1 MEKKFKILIPILV
14 ILILGIASYFYLPKF
29 FQKAE
34 KKDYQTYL
42 EEGLHWKSL
51 ADQTGNSEYYLK
63 AEQVY
68 RKMTEKFPD
77 YWVPWWNLAN
87 LQRQLKEFEEAE
99 KSFKKAIEIAPG
111 EGNLYLGLIE
121 FYQYD
126 LKKSEEEILAVYQE
140 ALKRVVENIDVI
152 ISYASYLYQIGKK
165 EDALKYYQT
174 AFEKYPEATQI
185 KEEIE
190 KIKKELGK

>member
-1 MEKKFKILIPILV
+1 MEKKFKILIPIFIV
-14 ILILGIASYFYLPKF
+14 LILGLASYFYLPKIF
-29 FQKAE
+29 KVE
-34 KKDYQTYL
+34 EKDYQTYL

-51 ADQTGNSEYYLK
+51 GDQTGNSEYYLK
-63 AEQVY
+63 AEKIY

-121 FYQYD
+121 LYQYD
-126 LKKSEEEILAVYQE
+126 LKKSEEEILAIYQE

-152 ISYASYLYQIGKK
+152 INYASYLYQIDKK
-165 EDALKYYQT
+165 EEALKYYQT

-190 KIKKELGK
+190 RIKKELGK

>member
-1 MEKKFKILIPILV
+1 MEKKFKILIPIFIV
-14 ILILGIASYFYLPKF
+14 LILGLASYFYLPKIF
-29 FQKAE
+29 KVE
-34 KKDYQTYL
+34 EKDYQTYL

-51 ADQTGNSEYYLK
+51 GDQTGNSEYYLK

-126 LKKSEEEILAVYQE
+126 LKKSEEEILAIYQE

-152 ISYASYLYQIGKK
+152 ISYASYLYQIDKK
-165 EDALKYYQT
+165 EEALKYYQT

-190 KIKKELGK
+190 KIKGELKK

>member
-1 MEKKFKILIPILV
+1 
-14 ILILGIASYFYLPKF
+14 
-29 FQKAE
+29 
-34 KKDYQTYL
+34 
-42 EEGLHWKSL
+42 L

-111 EGNLYLGLIE
+111 EGMLYLGLIE
-121 FYQYD
+121 LYQYN
-126 LKKSEEEILAVYQE
+126 LKKSEEEILAIYQE

-152 ISYASYLYQIGKK
+152 ISYASYLYQIDKK
-165 EDALKYYQT
+165 EEALKYYQT

>member
-1 MEKKFKILIPILV
+1 MEKKFKILIPIFIV
-14 ILILGIASYFYLPKF
+14 LILGLASYFYLPKIF
-29 FQKAE
+29 KVE
-34 KKDYQTYL
+34 EKDYQTYL

-51 ADQTGNSEYYLK
+51 GDQTGNSEYYLK
-63 AEQVY
+63 AEKIY

-121 FYQYD
+121 LYQYD

-152 ISYASYLYQIGKK
+152 ISYASYLYQIDKK
-165 EDALKYYQT
+165 EEALKYYQT

-190 KIKKELGK
+190 RIKKELGK

>member
-1 MEKKFKILIPILV
+1 MEKKFKILIPIFIV
-14 ILILGIASYFYLPKF
+14 LILGLASYFYLPKIF
-29 FQKAE
+29 KVE
-34 KKDYQTYL
+34 EKDYQTYL

-51 ADQTGNSEYYLK
+51 GDQTGNSEYYLK
-63 AEQVY
+63 AEKIY
-68 RKMTEKFPD
+68 REMTEKFPD

-121 FYQYD
+121 LYQYD
-126 LKKSEEEILAVYQE
+126 LKKSEEEILAIYQE

-152 ISYASYLYQIGKK
+152 ISYASYLYQIDKK
-165 EDALKYYQT
+165 EEALKYYQT

-190 KIKKELGK
+190 RIKKELGK

>member
-1 MEKKFKILIPILV
+1 MEKKFKILIPIFIV
-14 ILILGIASYFYLPKF
+14 LILGLASYFYLPKIF
-29 FQKAE
+29 KVEE
-34 KKDYQTYL
+34 KNYQTYL

-63 AEQVY
+63 AEKIY
-68 RKMTEKFPD
+68 REMTKKFPN
-77 YWVPWWNLAN
+77 YWVPWWNLGN
-87 LQRQLKEFEEAE
+87 LERILKKFEEAE

-111 EGNLYLGLIE
+111 EGMLYLGLIE
-121 FYQYD
+121 LYQYN
-126 LKKSEEEILAVYQE
+126 LKKSEEEILAIYQE
-140 ALKRVVENIDVI
+140 ALKRVVENIDIVI
-152 ISYASYLYQIGKK
+152 NYAAYLYQIGKK

>member
-51 ADQTGNSEYYLK
+51 GDQTGNSEYYLK
-63 AEQVY
+63 AEKIY
-68 RKMTEKFPD
+68 REMTKKFPN
-77 YWVPWWNLAN
+77 YWVPWWNLGN
-87 LQRQLKEFEEAE
+87 LERILKKFEEAE

-111 EGNLYLGLIE
+111 EGMLYLGLIE
-121 FYQYD
+121 LYQYN
-126 LKKSEEEILAVYQE
+126 LKKSEEEILAIYQE

-152 ISYASYLYQIGKK
+152 ISYASYLYQIDKK
-165 EDALKYYQT
+165 EEALKYYQT

-190 KIKKELGK
+190 KIKGELKK

>member
-1 MEKKFKILIPILV
+1 MEKKFKILIPIFIV
-14 ILILGIASYFYLPKF
+14 LILGLASYFYLPKIF
-29 FQKAE
+29 KVE
-34 KKDYQTYL
+34 EKDYQTYL

-51 ADQTGNSEYYLK
+51 GDQTGNSEYYLK
-63 AEQVY
+63 AEKIY
-68 RKMTEKFPD
+68 REMTKKFPN
-77 YWVPWWNLAN
+77 YWVPWWNLGN
-87 LQRQLKEFEEAE
+87 LERILKKFEEAE

-111 EGNLYLGLIE
+111 EGMLYLGLIE
-121 FYQYD
+121 LYQYN
-126 LKKSEEEILAVYQE
+126 LKKSEEEILAIYQE

-152 ISYASYLYQIGKK
+152 ISYASYLYQIDKK
-165 EDALKYYQT
+165 EEALKYYQT

>member
-1 MEKKFKILIPILV
+1 MEKKFKILIPIFIV
-14 ILILGIASYFYLPKF
+14 LILGIASYFYLPKIF
-29 FQKAE
+29 KVE
-34 KKDYQTYL
+34 EKDYQAYL
-42 EEGLHWKSL
+42 GEGLHWKSL
-51 ADQTGNSEYYLK
+51 GDQTGNSEYYLK
-63 AEQVY
+63 AEKIY

-121 FYQYD
+121 LYQYD
-126 LKKSEEEILAVYQE
+126 LKKSEEEILAIYQE

-152 ISYASYLYQIGKK
+152 ISYASYLYQIDKK
-165 EDALKYYQT
+165 EEALKYYQM

>member
-1 MEKKFKILIPILV
+1 MEKKFKILIPIFIV
-14 ILILGIASYFYLPKF
+14 LILGLASYFYLPKIF
-29 FQKAE
+29 KVE
-34 KKDYQTYL
+34 EKDYQAYL
-42 EEGLHWKSL
+42 GEGLHWKSL
-51 ADQTGNSEYYLK
+51 GDQTGNSEYYLK
-63 AEQVY
+63 AEKIY

-121 FYQYD
+121 LYQYD
-126 LKKSEEEILAVYQE
+126 LKKSEEEILAIYQE

-152 ISYASYLYQIGKK
+152 ISYASYLYQIDKK
-165 EDALKYYQT
+165 EEALKYYQT